1 MEALSES
8 IHTHLKGTVVCT
20 LRFSID
26 AFHRIEKIFWIA
38 ICIIGTLIVSYVIKN
53 QIQSWQY
60 NAVVSNVAY
69 VPLGQVD
76 VPAVTLCHRG
86 NSKYA
91 VAERFGNAIT
101 NPSKFGRLR
110 KTMIQKVALSN
121 YDVSYHDFSYSYES
135 KCKENH
141 VEFYCKDI
149 NEIKQYSQLHN
160 LTVEDILLD
169 VYNDIEN
176 QGCSM
181 PPLKLQ
187 KIHQFQNESGI
198 YQEVIS
204 HSEYQNLLYLAA
216 LQKFF
221 IEDKADFCP
230 SDLGTFYVHALSHER
245 ILQEVFNQS
254 DFDAF
259 FNLFQYH
266 HSEAASESNMSL
278 ITLGHLYTMNDFGQL
293 VNELFT
299 FEMKKPYLGGLQD
312 DHKQCFLAM
321 ADQYYGNSDNDDHH
335 EQDSEQEIV
344 YRPPF
349 DQASPCLENVTQ
361 NHPCH
366 SYCLW
371 HKNFILKQFP
381 KIEFMT
387 LMKLALPQGKMYMG
401 DLKGTEKKMI
411 QKVFG
416 NDVNFKDFMNPTS
429 PNPFVIFCKNR
440 RDQRWISSEIGRYC
454 GDFYASPT
462 DVGLCMTQ
470 NQNLDDIVQLNP
482 DFIDVFDQNEN
493 GGKMKKV
500 TGGTFWGQAT
510 LVIDTQS
517 KRQTSPL
524 GLRTK
529 PNKNDYTN
537 DHWIDLGKI
546 QLQLHHPRELANI
559 LHGAHQEKKESSIK
573 LIAGH
578 EYTISIQPISQNI
591 TERFKDL
598 PLEIR
603 GCRLPHELPE
613 NSFMKVYN
621 GADCRYECKVKI
633 SMEKCKC
640 IPWEYPYPALENTPE
655 CDIFGRTCFHNSI
668 DVLAHNI
675 ENDCPECLPICEYTV
690 YHKEIKEDKKL
701 VNTDQSSNT
710 YYHPTD
716 YFNIFHNECHGN
728 TGICNY
734 LLEND
739 TYFDHTWYNYTK
751 SFGVGFGVKDVAV
764 ERFADLIIVHLEYV
778 SPKVPSQ
785 ILDARMSIYDCIAA
799 LGGTFG
805 ILTQLTG
812 CSLITLLHLLIL
824 VCKGIFNHFRD

>member
-8 IHTHLKGTVVCT
+8 IHQHLKRTAVCT

-26 AFHRIEKIFWIA
+26 AFHKIEKVFWVA

-53 QIQSWQY
+53 QIQSWQI

-86 NSKYA
+86 NSKFA
-91 VAERFGNAIT
+91 IAERFGNAIT
-101 NPSKFGRLR
+101 NPSIFGRFR
-110 KTMIQKVALSN
+110 KTMILYVALSN
-121 YDVSYHDFSYSYES
+121 YDVNYQDFTQSANVIQE
-135 KCKENH
+135 
-141 VEFYCKDI
+141 
-149 NEIKQYSQLHN
+149 YSQLHN
-160 LTVEDILLD
+160 ITVGEILQD
-169 VYNDIEN
+169 VYHDIEN
-176 QGCSM
+176 QGCST
-181 PPLKLQ
+181 PLESLK
-187 KIHQFQNESGI
+187 KIYQFQNESGI
-198 YQEVIS
+198 YQEKSIS
-204 HSEYQNLLYLAA
+204 LSENQNLLYLAA
-216 LQKFF
+216 LLKFF

-230 SDLGTFYVHALSHER
+230 SDLGTFYVHAVSHNR
-245 ILQEVFNQS
+245 ILQEFFNQN

-259 FNLFQYH
+259 FNLFQY
-266 HSEAASESNMSL
+266 SESTAAESKMSL

-293 VNELFT
+293 VNEMFT
-299 FEMKKPYLGGLQD
+299 FEMQKPYLGGLQD

-321 ADQYYGNSDNDDHH
+321 ANQYYGNSDEDDNH
-335 EQDSEQEIV
+335 EHDSEQEFV
-344 YRPPF
+344 NRPPF
-349 DQASPCLENVTQ
+349 DEVSPCLGNLTQ
-361 NHPCH
+361 NHPCY

-371 HKNFILKQFP
+371 HKDFILKQFP
-381 KIEFMT
+381 KEEFMT

-401 DLKGTEKKMI
+401 NLKDTEKKMI

-416 NDVNFKDFMNPTS
+416 NDVNFKDSMNPTS

-470 NQNLDDIVQLNP
+470 NQNLDDIVRLSP
-482 DFIDVFDQNEN
+482 DFIDVFDQNVN
-493 GGKMKKV
+493 GSEMKKV

-517 KRQTSPL
+517 KRVTSPL

-546 QLQLHHPRELANI
+546 QLQLHHPKELANI

-578 EYTISIQPISQNI
+578 EYTISILPISQNI

-603 GCRLPHELPE
+603 GCRLPHEMPE
-613 NSFMKVYN
+613 DSFMKVYN
-621 GADCRYECKVKI
+621 AADCRYECKVKI

-640 IPWEYPYPALENTPE
+640 IPWDFPYPATDTPE

-690 YHKEIKEDKKL
+690 YHKEIKEDKNL

-710 YYHPTD
+710 YYYPTD
-716 YFNIFHNECHGN
+716 YFNIFGNECHGN

-739 TYFDHTWYNYTK
+739 TYFDQTLYAFTE
-751 SFGVGFGVKDVAV
+751 SLEVPFGLKEIAM

-785 ILDARMSIYDCIAA
+785 VLDARMSIYDCIAA